1 MHNKNILQRR
11 YTCQTMFEEL
21 EIRNVLAKSILPSS
35 HNIIYMD
42 LAKIVYGNI
51 TDLVA
56 IFSILCI
63 REGCKKSKWKFK
75 MAFAMKGGGS
85 RGGLFCH

>member
-11 YTCQTMFEEL
+11 YSCQTMFEEL
-21 EIRNVLAKSILPSS
+21 EIRNILAKSILPSS

-56 IFSILCI
+56 IVSILCI
-63 REGCKKSKWKFK
+63 IQTIDSPF
-75 MAFAMKGGGS
+75 
-85 RGGLFCH
+85 HQT

>member
-11 YTCQTMFEEL
+11 YACQTMFEEL
-21 EIRNVLAKSILPSS
+21 EIRNILAKSILPSS

-63 REGCKKSKWKFK
+63 IQTIDSPF
-75 MAFAMKGGGS
+75 
-85 RGGLFCH
+85 HQI